1 MTIHLLAPA
10 ADIPPGTLRSFAVG
24 GRRVVVANNEGEYC
38 ASDELCPHLA
48 VPLSQGRIDKGCLT
62 CAGHGSV
69 FRLDDG
75 SVVKWMGRKPGFVSQ
90 LLSGK
95 PTPLSL
101 LPVTIIDGVLQ
112 IEL

>member
-1 MTIHLLAPA
+1 MATHPLVQA
-10 ADIPPGTLRSFAVG
+10 AEIAPGTLRSFVVG
-24 GRRVVVANNEGEYC
+24 GRRVVVANNDGEFC

-48 VPLSQGRIDKGCLT
+48 VPLSQGRIEKGCLT

-95 PTPLSL
+95 PTPLAL
-101 LPVTIIDGVLQ
+101 FPVTIVDGVLHVD
-112 IEL
+112 L